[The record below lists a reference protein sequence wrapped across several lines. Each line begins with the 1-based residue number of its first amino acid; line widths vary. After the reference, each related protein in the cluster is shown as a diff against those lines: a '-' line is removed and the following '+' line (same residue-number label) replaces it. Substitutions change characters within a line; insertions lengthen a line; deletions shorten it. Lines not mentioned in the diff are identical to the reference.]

1 MDDTVNTDILTSL
14 QRNVLVAL
22 FSDPWFREHFYLTG
36 GTALAAFYLK
46 HRYSDDLDF
55 FTHQNSLDS
64 IPELMRMTA
73 DRLGLSVIAL
83 QRSPGFLRYE
93 LNGELKVDFVVDVSF
108 RVGEPASIDA
118 LMIDSM
124 NNIAVNKVCAIL
136 GRLDA
141 KDYVDLFFIQ
151 KEHQFDIFELLRL
164 GQQKDTGLDPFVW
177 ASLIAEVA
185 QLAILPRMI
194 RTISL
199 EELISFSLKLRD
211 DILDRIK
218 PTH

>member
-1 MDDTVNTDILTSL
+1 MDSKVTTDVLSSF
-14 QRNVLVAL
+14 QRDILVAL

-55 FTHQNSLDS
+55 FTHQTSLDGV
-64 IPELMRMTA
+64 PELMRSTA
-73 DRLGLSVIAL
+73 DRLGISATPL

-93 LNGELKVDFVVDVSF
+93 LNGELKVDFVVDVAF
-108 RVGEPASIDA
+108 RVGEPASIDT
-118 LMIDSM
+118 LMIDSIQ
-124 NNIAVNKVCAIL
+124 NIAINKVCAIL

-164 GQQKDTGLDPFVW
+164 GQQKDAGLDPFVW
-177 ASLIAEVA
+177 ASLIAEVS
-185 QLAILPRMI
+185 QLVILPRML
-194 RTISL
+194 RPISL
-199 EELISFSLKLRD
+199 EELASFYLQLRD
-211 DILDRIK
+211 DILDYIK
-218 PTH
+218 PTS